1 MKYVELKTSLKTKIE
16 NAYLIFGDD
25 RYLCYDA
32 LKKIENALSITM
44 KDMNSVV
51 MQGENTTV
59 KEIVNSANMYPFGDA
74 YRLVVVK
81 NFNLGKT
88 KEEKKEL
95 ENYLKEPLPSTVLVF
110 FNPENPENIK
120 GMSHITP
127 VDCSKIDAKVISA
140 FVKNTLAKNGIL
152 ASEEAI
158 EKLIMFADNDMT
170 KISSEL
176 EKLSAYVFET
186 KTLTADIV
194 EKFVVQTK
202 EYQVFELAEF
212 IAKGEASK
220 AIDLVDSFMIKSGS
234 AFMLLSPLYNTY
246 RRALFVSVNKD
257 KSQSELASLLGV
269 KEFAIKMLSN
279 QVKVFSAKQLKSIVD
294 MIADYDRKIK
304 VGEMKENTAIKTVVI
319 NILNTRGKNVWELFI
334 RKKHKDNW
342 WVDIFTS
349 FVCVFYLGCTFSSN
363 QHIARQLLFWLWKS
377 T

>member
-319 NILNTRGKNVWELFI
+319 NILNTRGKNV
-334 RKKHKDNW
+334 
-342 WVDIFTS
+342 
-349 FVCVFYLGCTFSSN
+349 
-363 QHIARQLLFWLWKS
+363 
-377 T
+377 